1 MPECPGLSPTPFIG
15 AAQAPLLRQ
24 LRAALGDM
32 AEVQL
37 LHERRWASATFA
49 GIRHYLSVRLALSG
63 GDARLDTL
71 PEHIFHLPGQLVA
84 DCHVPRRERV
94 GDILVAEVELLT
106 VALD

>member
-1 MPECPGLSPTPFIG
+1 MNAPIILRRE
-15 AAQAPLLRQ
+15 APLLRQ

-49 GIRHYLSVRLALSG
+49 GIRHYLRVRLAANG

-84 DCHVPRRERV
+84 DCHVPRRDRV
-94 GDILVAEVELLT
+94 GDMLVAEVEMLT